1 MSKPENSIR
10 FILDDRIISL
20 DFTDGGD
27 IRPDTSLLHYLRIT
41 GHKSVKEGCGEGDC
55 GACTVVIAKL
65 KDAKLTY
72 QAINS
77 CLVFLPMIHGCQVI
91 TTENLSYMQDG
102 KLQLH
107 PVQQALVDHHGSQC
121 GYCTPGIVMSLFAL
135 WKNHS
140 HITPS
145 LVKER
150 LAGNL
155 CRCTGYQPI
164 IDAIVDQSGKA
175 RHDLLNDSAEKIA
188 DELDAI
194 HKESGDIHISTKD
207 ILYIKPASLKNA
219 LILREKH
226 PDAVVISGA
235 SDIAVA
241 VNKHKQ
247 HIDAYLD
254 ISSLNELKSIRSNAG
269 HLKLGSCVSIEDT
282 GEAVKD
288 DFPALFEMITV
299 FGSHQIR
306 NLATAGGNIASA
318 SPIGDLLPVLM
329 AYECEV
335 VLQNRER
342 KRTLPLGQFIS
353 GYHSTLMR
361 EDELITALALP
372 YDGKNVI
379 IRSYKVSK
387 RKDVDISTVSA
398 AFLLSIDKNEVI
410 ENVKLFFGGMAA
422 TTVRAE
428 EAEKY
433 LTEKKWTE
441 ELAVQASRIIR
452 DEFKPISDARSSDEN
467 RKIIAGNLLI
477 RFWEDTAKTS

>member
-10 FILDDRIISL
+10 FILDDRIVSL
-20 DFTDGGD
+20 DFKDGGD
-27 IRPDTSLLHYLRIT
+27 IRPDTSLLNYLRIT

-65 KDAKLTY
+65 KDARLTY

-140 HITPS
+140 DITPS
-145 LVKER
+145 LVKAT

-164 IDAIVDQSGKA
+164 LNAIIDQSGKG
-175 RHDLLNDSAEKIA
+175 RHDHINDSAEKIA
-188 DELDAI
+188 NDLDAI
-194 HKESGDIHISTKD
+194 HKESGDILINTKD
-207 ILYIKPASLKNA
+207 ILYLKPASLKNA
-219 LILREKH
+219 LILRQKH
-226 PDAVVISGA
+226 PDAILINGA
-235 SDIAVA
+235 TDIAVA

-247 HIDAYLD
+247 HINAYLD
-254 ISSLNELKSIRSNAG
+254 ISSLNELKSIRNNES
-269 HLKLGSCVSIEDT
+269 HLSLGSCISIEDM
-282 GEAVKD
+282 GEAIKD
-288 DFPALFEMITV
+288 DFPALFEMISV
-299 FGSHQIR
+299 FGSHQVR

-318 SPIGDLLPVLM
+318 SPIGDMIPVLM

-335 VLQNRER
+335 ELQNRER
-342 KRTLPLGQFIS
+342 KRTLPLEQFIS
-353 GYHSTLMR
+353 GYHSTQMR
-361 EDELITALALP
+361 KDELITALALP
-372 YDGKNVI
+372 YAGKNVI

-398 AFLLSIDKNEVI
+398 AFFLSMDKDCMLN
-410 ENVKLFFGGMAA
+410 NVKLFFGGMAA
-422 TTVRAE
+422 TTVRAG

-433 LTEKKWTE
+433 LKGKKWTE
-441 ELAVQASRIIR
+441 EIAVQASRIIR
-452 DEFKPISDARSSDEN
+452 DEFKPISDARSSDES
-467 RKIIAGNLLI
+467 RKIIASNLLI